1 MQFCSKTN
9 LYQREQEMRNKGMF
23 SIAVIGIALVSSGA
37 AVADTVTYWGYPH
50 GGAPGGSTFS
60 STGNNLA
67 AGGSTGQY
75 GGFNPSAYT
84 NLYWVIDYVA
94 GAPYLGA
101 STSDTLSFD
110 SSKSNLTGGVL
121 VFDGTSTVN
130 TASGLQS

>member
-1 MQFCSKTN
+1 MQFCSKTT

-37 AVADTVTYWGYPH
+37 AVAVTVTYWVYPH
-50 GGAPGGSTFS
+50 GGPPGGSTFS

-84 NLYWVIDYVA
+84 NLYWVIDYLGG
-94 GAPYLGA
+94 GARLGGR
-101 STSDTLSFD
+101 TSA
-110 SSKSNLTGGVL
+110 NL
-121 VFDGTSTVN
+121 FFC
-130 TASGLQS
+130 

>member
-94 GAPYLGA
+94 GGAHLGA
-101 STSDTLSFD
+101 RNSATLLFD
-110 SSKSNLTGGVL
+110 SAKRKIKRERL
-121 VFDGTSTVN
+121 
-130 TASGLQS
+130 